1 MRSNTACPGLFRIVP
16 ARDGGICRLRL
27 AFGHL
32 SAPAAR
38 SIAGIAKRHTSGVI
52 DITNRAN
59 LQLRGVVP
67 ASEAALIGEL
77 VVAGLGPT
85 RPEADGARNVLVSPT
100 AGIDPVRQFDAL
112 PLAAE
117 IDAFLQSDGIA
128 ERLNPK
134 FGVSLDAGESL
145 VAIDHPN
152 DIWLAAMGDGK
163 VALGIAGTVE
173 HAARGT
179 PYVVFAEADAAK
191 AVKAAIELFLELA
204 GTDPEIRR
212 YRDLLKTASRDDIL
226 SRLGGELRRDVWVR
240 ATPRALDHVG
250 IHPQHDGKS
259 FLGAVP
265 PLGRLSPAMLDDL
278 AALAETYGDGTL
290 RLTPWQSVVLPGVVD
305 PHAAARAASAAGLIV
320 DPALPLAAIV
330 ACSGSSG
337 CASALADTKADA
349 HAIARDLGDL
359 GGKTVHLTGCSKSC
373 AVAGTAD
380 ITLLAQ
386 APGRYTVFRKDGN
399 DSTRF
404 GHCVAESAA
413 IAEIA
418 GIVSAA

>member
-38 SIAGIAKRHTSGVI
+38 GIAGIAKRHTNGLI

-59 LQLRGVVP
+59 LQLRGVAP
-67 ASEAALIGEL
+67 ASEAALIAEL
-77 VVAGLGPT
+77 VAAGLGPT

-112 PLAAE
+112 PVAAA

-191 AVKAAIELFLELA
+191 AVKATIELFLELA
-204 GTDPEIRR
+204 GTDPETRR
-212 YRDLLKTASRDDIL
+212 YRDLLKAASRGEIL
-226 SRLGGELRRDVWVR
+226 ARLGGELRRDVWVR
-240 ATPRALDHVG
+240 MAHSARGHVG
-250 IHPQHDGKS
+250 IHAQRDGKW
-259 FLGAVP
+259 FLGTVP
-265 PLGRLSPAMLDDL
+265 PLGRLSPAMIEDL
-278 AALAETYGDGTL
+278 AALAETHGDGTL
-290 RLTPWQSVVLPGVVD
+290 RLTPWQSVVLPGIAD
-305 PHAAARAASAAGLIV
+305 PQATVTAAAAIGLIV
-320 DPALPLAAIV
+320 DPAAPLASIV

-337 CASALADTKADA
+337 CASALADTKIDA
-349 HAIARDLGDL
+349 RVLARDLGDV
-359 GGKTVHLTGCSKSC
+359 GGKTVHLTGCAKSC

-399 DSTRF
+399 DSARF
-404 GHCVAESAA
+404 GRCVAENAA

-418 GIVSAA
+418 AVVSAA

>member
-38 SIAGIAKRHTSGVI
+38 AIAGIARRHTNGVI

-59 LQLRGVVP
+59 LQLRGV
-67 ASEAALIGEL
+67 ARDSEAALIAEL
-77 VVAGLGPT
+77 VAAGLGPT
-85 RPEADGARNVLVSPT
+85 RPAADGARNVLVSPT

-173 HAARGT
+173 QAARGT
-179 PYVVFAEADAAK
+179 PYVVFAEADAAE
-191 AVKAAIELFLELA
+191 AVKAAIELFLEFA

-240 ATPRALDHVG
+240 ATPRALGHVG
-250 IHPQHDGKS
+250 IHPQHYGKS

-265 PLGRLSPAMLDDL
+265 PLGRLSPAMLEDL

-305 PHAAARAASAAGLIV
+305 PHAAAKAVSAAGLIV
-320 DPALPLAAIV
+320 DPASPLASIV

-349 HAIARDLGDL
+349 HLLARDLGDL
-359 GGKTVHLTGCSKSC
+359 GGKTVHLTGCAKSC

-380 ITLLAQ
+380 FTLQAL

-399 DSTRF
+399 DSARF
-404 GHCVAESAA
+404 GWCVAENAA
-413 IAEIA
+413 RAEIA

>member
-32 SAPAAR
+32 AAPAAR
-38 SIAGIAKRHTSGVI
+38 AIAGIAKGHTKGVI

-59 LQLRGVVP
+59 LQLRGVD
-67 ASEAALIGEL
+67 AAREAALIAEL
-77 VVAGLGPT
+77 VAAGLGPS
-85 RPEADGARNVLVSPT
+85 RPEADGARNVLVSPA
-100 AGIDPVRQFDAL
+100 AGIDPAQCFDAL
-112 PLAAE
+112 PVAE
-117 IDAFLQSDGIA
+117 AIDAFLQSGGIA
-128 ERLNPK
+128 ERMSPK

-152 DIWLAAMGDGK
+152 DIWLATMGDCK

-173 HAARGT
+173 QAARGT
-179 PYVVFAEADAAK
+179 PYLVFAEADAAK
-191 AVKAAIELFLELA
+191 AVNAAIALFLELA

-212 YRDLLKTASRDDIL
+212 YRDLLKTTSRDEIL
-226 SRLGGELRRDVWVR
+226 ARLGGELRRDIWVR
-240 ATPRALDHVG
+240 ATPRARGHVG
-250 IHPQHDGKS
+250 IYPQRDGNW

-265 PLGRLSPAMLDDL
+265 PLGRLSPVMLEDL
-278 AALAETYGDGTL
+278 ASLAETYGNGTL
-290 RLTPWQSVVLPGVVD
+290 RLTPWQSIVLPGIAD
-305 PHAAARAASAAGLIV
+305 PQTAAKAASAAGLIV
-320 DPALPLAAIV
+320 DPASPLASIV

-349 HAIARDLGDL
+349 LVLARDLGDL
-359 GGKTVHLTGCSKSC
+359 GGKAVHLTGCAKSC
-373 AVAGTAD
+373 AVAGAAD
-380 ITLLAQ
+380 FTLQAL

-399 DSTRF
+399 DSARF
-404 GHCVAESAA
+404 GRCLAENAVIGDA
-413 IAEIA
+413 A

>member
-59 LQLRGVVP
+59 LQLRGVAP

-77 VVAGLGPT
+77 VAAGLGPT

-145 VAIDHPN
+145 IAIDHPN
-152 DIWLAAMGDGK
+152 DIWLAAMGDGH

-173 HAARGT
+173 QAARGT
-179 PYVVFAEADAAK
+179 PYVVFAKVDAAK

-204 GTDPEIRR
+204 GADPEIRR
-212 YRDLLKTASRDDIL
+212 YRDLLKTASRDEIL
-226 SRLGGELRRDVWVR
+226 ARLGGELRRDVWER
-240 ATPRALDHVG
+240 PAPRARGHVG
-250 IHPQHDGKS
+250 IHSQRDGKW

-265 PLGRLSPAMLDDL
+265 PLGRLSPAMLEDIS
-278 AALAETYGDGTL
+278 ALAQTYGDGTL
-290 RLTPWQSVVLPGVVD
+290 RLTPWQSVVLPGIAD
-305 PHAAARAASAAGLIV
+305 PRAAAKAASAVGLIV
-320 DPALPLAAIV
+320 DPAMPLAAIV

-337 CASALADTKADA
+337 CASALADTKIDT
-349 HAIARDLGDL
+349 HVLARDLCDL
-359 GGKTVHLTGCSKSC
+359 GGKTVHLTGCAKSC
-373 AVAGTAD
+373 AVAGAAD

-386 APGRYTVFRKDGN
+386 APGRYTVYRKDGN
-399 DSTRF
+399 DSARF
-404 GHCVAESAA
+404 GRCLAENAV

>member
-27 AFGHL
+27 AFGHV
-32 SAPAAR
+32 SASAAR
-38 SIAGIAKRHTSGVI
+38 AIAGIAKRHTNGAI

-59 LQLRGVVP
+59 LQLRGV
-67 ASEAALIGEL
+67 ARDSEAALIAEL
-77 VVAGLGPT
+77 VAAGLGPS

-100 AGIDPVRQFDAL
+100 AGIDPAQCFDAL
-112 PLAAE
+112 PVAE
-117 IDAFLQSDGIA
+117 AIDAFLQSDGIA

-173 HAARGT
+173 QAARGT

-191 AVKAAIELFLELA
+191 TVNAAIALFLELA
-204 GTDPEIRR
+204 GADPEIRR
-212 YRDLLKTASRDDIL
+212 YRDLLKTASRDEIL
-226 SRLGGELRRDVWVR
+226 SRLGGEHRCDIWVR
-240 ATPRALDHVG
+240 ATPHARGHVG
-250 IHPQHDGKS
+250 LYPQRDGKW

-265 PLGRLSPAMLDDL
+265 PLGRLSPAMLEQI
-278 AALAETYGDGTL
+278 AALAEEFGDGTM
-290 RLTPWQSVVLPGVVD
+290 RLTPWQSVVLPYITD
-305 PHAAARAASAAGLIV
+305 PQAAAKAVSAAGLIV
-320 DPALPLAAIV
+320 DPASPLAAIV

-349 HAIARDLGDL
+349 LVLARDLGDL
-359 GGKTVHLTGCSKSC
+359 GGKTVHLTGCAKSC

-399 DSTRF
+399 ESARF
-404 GHCVAESAA
+404 GRCLAENAT
-413 IAEIA
+413 IADAA
-418 GIVSAA
+418 GIVSAT

>member
-27 AFGHL
+27 AFGHV

-38 SIAGIAKRHTSGVI
+38 AIAGIAKRHTNGVI

-59 LQLRGVVP
+59 LQLRGV
-67 ASEAALIGEL
+67 AQDSEAALIAEL
-77 VVAGLGPT
+77 VASGLGPS

-100 AGIDPVRQFDAL
+100 AGIDPVQYFDAL
-112 PLAAE
+112 PVAAA

-128 ERLNPK
+128 DRMNPK

-152 DIWLAAMGDGK
+152 DIWLATMGDGK

-173 HAARGT
+173 QAARGT
-179 PYVVFAEADAAK
+179 PYLVFAEADAAK
-191 AVKAAIELFLELA
+191 AVNAAIELFLELA

-212 YRDLLKTASRDDIL
+212 YRDLLKTASRDEIL
-226 SRLGGELRRDVWVR
+226 ARLGGELRRDVWVR
-240 ATPRALDHVG
+240 TMSRARSHVG
-250 IHPQHDGKS
+250 IHLQRDGKW

-265 PLGRLSPAMLDDL
+265 PLGRLSSTMLEDL
-278 AALAETYGDGTL
+278 AALAETYGNGTL
-290 RLTPWQSVVLPGVVD
+290 RLTPWQSVVLPGIAD
-305 PHAAARAASAAGLIV
+305 PQSAAKAASAAGLIV
-320 DPALPLAAIV
+320 DPASPLASIV

-349 HAIARDLGDL
+349 LAIARDLGDL
-359 GGKTVHLTGCSKSC
+359 DGQTVHLTGCAKSC

-380 ITLLAQ
+380 ITLQAL

-399 DSTRF
+399 DSARF
-404 GHCVAESAA
+404 GRCLAENAA
-413 IAEIA
+413 TAEIA

>member
-38 SIAGIAKRHTSGVI
+38 AIAGIARRHTNGVI

-59 LQLRGVVP
+59 LQLRGVAP
-67 ASEAALIGEL
+67 ASEAALIAEL
-77 VVAGLGPT
+77 VAAGLGPS

-100 AGIDPVRQFDAL
+100 AGIDPAQAFDAL
-112 PLAAE
+112 PVAAA

-128 ERLNPK
+128 ERINPK
-134 FGVSLDAGESL
+134 FGVSLDAGESV
-145 VAIDHPN
+145 VAIDHAN

-163 VALGIAGTVE
+163 VALGIAGTVA
-173 HAARGT
+173 HAARGM
-179 PYVVFAEADAAK
+179 PYVVFDETDAAK
-191 AVKAAIELFLELA
+191 AVNAAIALFLELA

-212 YRDLLKTASRDDIL
+212 YRDLLKTASRDEIL
-226 SRLGGELRRDVWVR
+226 ARLGGDLRHDVWVR
-240 ATPRALDHVG
+240 VTPRSRGHVG
-250 IHPQHDGKS
+250 IHPQRGGNW

-265 PLGRLSPAMLDDL
+265 PLGRLSPAMLEDL
-278 AALAETYGDGTL
+278 ASLAETYGDGTL
-290 RLTPWQSVVLPGVVD
+290 RLTPWQNVMLPGIAD
-305 PHAAARAASAAGLIV
+305 PQATAKAVAAVGLIV
-320 DPALPLAAIV
+320 DPASPLASIV

-337 CASALADTKADA
+337 CASAMADTKSDA
-349 HAIARDLGDL
+349 LVLARDLGDL
-359 GGKTVHLTGCSKSC
+359 GGRTVHLTGCGKSC

-380 ITLLAQ
+380 VTLQAL

-399 DSTRF
+399 DSARF
-404 GHCVAESAA
+404 GRCVAENAA
-413 IAEIA
+413 IADA
-418 GIVSAA
+418 ARVVSAA

>member
-27 AFGHL
+27 AFGHVCA
-32 SAPAAR
+32 SAAR
-38 SIAGIAKRHTSGVI
+38 AIAGIAKRHTNGAI

-59 LQLRGVVP
+59 LQLRGVGRDG
-67 ASEAALIGEL
+67 EAALIAEL
-77 VVAGLGPT
+77 VAAGLGPT
-85 RPEADGARNVLVSPT
+85 RPEADGARNVLVSPI
-100 AGIDPVRQFDAL
+100 AGIDPAQHFDAL
-112 PLAAE
+112 PVAAA

-128 ERLNPK
+128 ERMNPK

-145 VAIDHPN
+145 IAIDHPN

-173 HAARGT
+173 QAARGM

-191 AVKAAIELFLELA
+191 AAIALFLELA
-204 GTDPEIRR
+204 GADPEIRR
-212 YRDLLKTASRDDIL
+212 YRDLLKTASRDEIL
-226 SRLGGELRRDVWVR
+226 SRLGGELRREIWGR
-240 ATPRALDHVG
+240 AMPRARGYVG
-250 IHPQHDGKS
+250 VHPQRDGKC

-265 PLGRLSPAMLDDL
+265 PLGRLSPEMLEQI
-278 AALAETYGDGTL
+278 AALAETYGDNTL
-290 RLTPWQSVVLPGVVD
+290 RLTPWQSVVLPSVTD
-305 PHAAARAASAAGLIV
+305 PQAAAKAASAAGLIV
-320 DPALPLAAIV
+320 DPVLPLAAIV

-337 CASALADTKADA
+337 CASALADTKTDA
-349 HAIARDLGDL
+349 LLLARDLGDL
-359 GGKTVHLTGCSKSC
+359 GGKTVHLTGCAKSC

-399 DSTRF
+399 DSARF
-404 GHCVAESAA
+404 GRCLAENAA
-413 IAEIA
+413 RAEIA

>member
-27 AFGHL
+27 AFGHV
-32 SAPAAR
+32 SVSAAR
-38 SIAGIAKRHTSGVI
+38 AIAGIAKRHTKGVI
-52 DITNRAN
+52 DVTNRAN
-59 LQLRGVVP
+59 LQLRGVD
-67 ASEAALIGEL
+67 AAGEAALIAEL
-77 VVAGLGPT
+77 VAAGLGPT

-100 AGIDPVRQFDAL
+100 AGIDPLQCFDAL

-134 FGVSLDAGESL
+134 FGVSIDAGESL
-145 VAIDHPN
+145 AAIDHPN
-152 DIWLAAMGDGK
+152 DIWLAAMGKGR

-179 PYVVFAEADAAK
+179 PYLVFDETDAAT
-191 AVKAAIELFLELA
+191 AVNATIALFLELA
-204 GTDPEIRR
+204 GADPEIRR
-212 YRDLLKTASRDDIL
+212 YRDLLKTASRDEIL
-226 SRLGGELRRDVWVR
+226 ARLGGELRRDVWVR
-240 ATPRALDHVG
+240 TAPHSSGHVG
-250 IHPQHDGKS
+250 IQPQRDGKW

-265 PLGRLSPAMLDDL
+265 PLGRLSPAMLEDL
-278 AALAETYGDGTL
+278 AALAQTYGDGTL
-290 RLTPWQSVVLPGVVD
+290 RLTPWQSVVLPGIAD
-305 PHAAARAASAAGLIV
+305 AHAAAKAASAVGLIV
-320 DPALPLAAIV
+320 DPAPPLAAFV

-337 CASALADTKADA
+337 CASALADTKTDA
-349 HAIARDLGDL
+349 LVLARDLGDL
-359 GGKTVHLTGCSKSC
+359 DGKTVHLTGCAKSC

-386 APGRYTVFRKDGN
+386 SPGRYTVFRKDGN
-399 DSTRF
+399 DSARF
-404 GHCVAESAA
+404 GRCVADNAA

-418 GIVSAA
+418 GIVTAA

>member
-38 SIAGIAKRHTSGVI
+38 AIAGIARRHTNGVI

-59 LQLRGVVP
+59 LQLRGVAP
-67 ASEAALIGEL
+67 AGDAALIADL
-77 VVAGLGPT
+77 VAAGLGPS

-100 AGIDPVRQFDAL
+100 AGIDPAQAFDAL
-112 PLAAE
+112 PVAAA

-145 VAIDHPN
+145 AAIDHPN

-163 VALGIAGTVE
+163 VALGIAGTIA
-173 HAARGT
+173 HAARGM
-179 PYVVFAEADAAK
+179 PYVVFAEADAAT
-191 AVKAAIELFLELA
+191 AVNAAIALFLELA

-212 YRDLLKTASRDDIL
+212 YRDLLKTASRDEIL
-226 SRLGGELRRDVWVR
+226 ARLGGELRRDVWIR
-240 ATPRALDHVG
+240 ATPRPRGHVG
-250 IHPQHDGKS
+250 IHPQRGGKW

-265 PLGRLSPAMLDDL
+265 PLGRLSPAMLEDL
-278 AALAETYGDGTL
+278 ASLAETYGDGTL
-290 RLTPWQSVVLPGVVD
+290 RLTPWQSVVLPGIAD
-305 PHAAARAASAAGLIV
+305 PPAAAKAAAAVGLIV
-320 DPALPLAAIV
+320 DPASPLAAIV

-337 CASALADTKADA
+337 CASAMADTKTDA
-349 HAIARDLGDL
+349 LVLARDLGDL
-359 GGKTVHLTGCSKSC
+359 GGRTVHLTGCGKSC

-380 ITLLAQ
+380 VTLQAL

-399 DSTRF
+399 DSARF
-404 GHCVAESAA
+404 GRCVAENAA
-413 IAEIA
+413 IGDAA
-418 GIVSAA
+418 GAVSAA

>member
-38 SIAGIAKRHTSGVI
+38 AIAGIARRHTNGVI

-59 LQLRGVVP
+59 LQLRGVAP
-67 ASEAALIGEL
+67 DSEAALIAEL
-77 VVAGLGPT
+77 VAAGLGPT

-100 AGIDPVRQFDAL
+100 AGIDPVQCFDAL

-145 VAIDHPN
+145 AAIDHPN
-152 DIWLAAMGDGK
+152 DIWLAAMGAGK
-163 VALGIAGTVE
+163 VALGVAGTVE
-173 HAARGT
+173 QAARGM
-179 PYVVFAEADAAK
+179 PYLVFPEADAAK
-191 AVKAAIELFLELA
+191 AVKAAIALFLERA

-212 YRDLLKTASRDDIL
+212 YRDLLKTASREEIL
-226 SRLGGELRRDVWVR
+226 SRLGGELRRDIWVR
-240 ATPRALDHVG
+240 AAPRALGHVG
-250 IHPQHDGKS
+250 IHPQRDGKS

-265 PLGRLSPAMLDDL
+265 SLGRLSPAMLEDL
-278 AALAETYGDGTL
+278 AARAETYGDGTL
-290 RLTPWQSVVLPGVVD
+290 RLTPWQSVVLPGIAD
-305 PHAAARAASAAGLIV
+305 PQAAAKAVAAVGLIV
-320 DPALPLAAIV
+320 DPTLPLASIV

-337 CASALADTKADA
+337 CASALADTKTDA
-349 HAIARDLGDL
+349 LAIARDLGDL
-359 GGKTVHLTGCSKSC
+359 GGKTVHLTGCAKSC

-399 DSTRF
+399 DSARF
-404 GHCVAESAA
+404 GWCVAENAA
-413 IAEIA
+413 RAEIA